1 MISFINS
8 KLEGLWKTLLLL
20 LKSYLEEILLTI
32 HIWASLFNDKST
44 TIPEIF
50 LFCDYLHPQL
60 RHNSKELFIIEGF
73 FVCFWSRNLK
83 ICLIFLSYNGSG
95 RSMFR
100 WAFGLRDC
108 WCTVWKAIIS
118 FAVIILFSS
127 FKYFLTKIYI

>member
-8 KLEGLWKTLLLL
+8 KLEGLCKTLLLL

-44 TIPEIF
+44 TIPEI
-50 LFCDYLHPQL
+50 LFCDYLHSHL
-60 RHNSKELFIIEGF
+60 CHNSKELFIIAGF

-118 FAVIILFSS
+118 FSVIILFSS